1 MMARQVLAAYLRD
14 NGLSADA
21 CKEFSG
27 NVFSDDYMAP
37 AQCDVLRSAMADGAI
52 AGPDENALRE
62 MKFSDE
68 FISEISLINRQRGM
82 ATAEPLYAQNYNP
95 PKKSS
100 QSNSPGSGINQNQAG
115 LAEMAIEFNATD
127 DGISEVECQKL
138 EQGTMPDVFLSA
150 EQCAAVRSALGS
162 GRDAIVTDEEAISL
176 RKAGLSN
183 SFVAVIQGPDG
194 KNSLRIRMSRQS
206 ELLMLANMRTAVIDE
221 YGQIGPDAADA
232 VPAILSVMEQGDG
245 KTVIACARALGRIGV
260 ADKAVIDA
268 LKKRKKSSNPEV
280 RKAAADALKQIANP
294 SAIPAEE
301 TSPAAESTE
310 VEVQPAPP
318 SPQPEHAADPL
329 GKHSMPELLAALAN
343 SDAEIADRAKQELM
357 SMKVK
362 PLISE
367 LKKAISHKD
376 PVVRMKAISALGK
389 MGAKAADAAPKIAAA
404 LEDESLDVKKEA
416 LFALIELGA
425 DAAKA
430 VPLLSR
436 LISAADER
444 VALAAINVL
453 KRMGHAAAAAIPGL
467 AKAAFGDDPKKAQ
480 AAKGALAEIV
490 AASDISKLLKTGDSP
505 TRIWAFGWMREHPEE
520 AGAAATA
527 AARLLKD
534 PDMSVRKEALLM
546 LYGIGPEAAPAIE
559 ILRNYLS
566 SDDEALRKA
575 AAFILGMIGPNAK
588 KALKALSKI
597 AEKDPSQGVRQK
609 AKEAIAKIDPEAVQP
624 EATPPAP
631 ATPAAPS
638 APATPA
644 PQAPTA
650 PAPQPTPAAKLSG
663 RKTTPEIL
671 SLVNQARA
679 TGRTCGDK
687 GYFPPVPPIA
697 WNEALAQAALAHSTD
712 MAAKAYF
719 EHKGKDGKRVGSRVS
734 ATGYNWS
741 NVGENI
747 ALGQTSVRDA
757 MEAWLK
763 SPLHCE
769 NIMSPKFE
777 EIGVA
782 YAYGTD
788 LPKKITDKGGSF
800 INPIYWTMVFGT
812 KQ

>member
-14 NGLSADA
+14 DGLSAET
-21 CKEFSG
+21 CKELSG
-27 NVFSDDYMAP
+27 NVFSEDYIAP
-37 AQCDVLRSAMADGAI
+37 AQCNVLRSAMADGAI

-82 ATAEPLYAQNYNP
+82 ATAAPLYAQNYNP

-100 QSNSPGSGINQNQAG
+100 QSNSPGNGINQNQAD

-150 EQCAAVRSALGS
+150 EQCAAVRSALGR
-162 GRDAIVTDEEAISL
+162 GRDAIVTEQEAISL
-176 RKAGLSN
+176 KKAGLSN

-206 ELLMLANMRTAVIDE
+206 ELLMFANTRVAVIDE

-232 VPAILSVMEQGDG
+232 VPAILSVMEQSDG
-245 KTVIACARALGRIGV
+245 KTVIACAKALGRIGV
-260 ADKAVIDA
+260 ADKTVIDA

-294 SAIPAEE
+294 SAIPAEG
-301 TSPAAESTE
+301 P
-310 VEVQPAPP
+310 VEPQPASPP
-318 SPQPEHAADPL
+318 SQPEHAADPL
-329 GKHSMPELLAALAN
+329 GKHTVPELLAALAGN
-343 SDAEIADRAKQELM
+343 DAEIADRAKQELM

-389 MGAKAADAAPKIAAA
+389 MGSKASDAAPMIAAA

-416 LFALIELGA
+416 LFALMELGA

-430 VPLLSR
+430 APLLSR
-436 LISAADER
+436 LIGAADER
-444 VALAAINVL
+444 VALAAIMAL
-453 KRMGHAAAAAIPGL
+453 KTMDRAAAAAIPGL
-467 AKAAFGDDPKKAQ
+467 AEAAFGDNPKKAK
-480 AAKGALAEIV
+480 AAKEILARIIV
-490 AASDISKLLKTGDSP
+490 ASDISKLLKTGDSS
-505 TRIWAFGWMREHPEE
+505 TRIWALGWMGEHPKE

-534 PDMSVRKEALLM
+534 PDLNVRKEALIA

-575 AAFILGMIGPNAK
+575 AAFILGMIGPDAK

-597 AEKDPSQGVRQK
+597 AEKDPSQSVRLK
-609 AKEAIAKIDPEAVQP
+609 AREAIAKIDPEAKQP

-631 ATPAAPS
+631 AAPTTPP

-644 PQAPTA
+644 PQAP
-650 PAPQPTPAAKLSG
+650 AAVKAAEG
-663 RKTTPEIL
+663 KATPEIL
-671 SLVNQARA
+671 SLVNQARSK
-679 TGRTCGDK
+679 GRRCGGK
-687 GYFPPVPPIA
+687 GYFPPAGPVA
-697 WNEALAQAALAHSTD
+697 WNGNLAQAALDHSVD
-712 MAAKAYF
+712 MATKEYF
-719 EHKGKDGKRVGSRVS
+719 EHDGQDGSKPSTR
-734 ATGYNWS
+734 AAAAGYPS
-741 NVGENI
+741 KFVGENI
-747 ALGQTSVRDA
+747 GLGHMTLEEQIQG
-757 MEAWLK
+757 WLN
-763 SPLHCE
+763 SPGHCA
-769 NIMSPKFE
+769 NIMKADYK
-777 EIGVA
+777 EIGAAVA
-782 YAYGTD
+782 FGYYEQNGFSREHGNKAPYR
-788 LPKKITDKGGSF
+788 
-800 INPIYWTMVFGT
+800 TMVFG
-812 KQ
+812 KR

>member
-14 NGLSADA
+14 DGLSAET

-27 NVFSDDYMAP
+27 NVFSEDYIAP
-37 AQCDVLRSAMADGAI
+37 AQCNVLRSAMADGAI

-82 ATAEPLYAQNYNP
+82 ATVAPLYAQNYDP

-100 QSNSPGSGINQNQAG
+100 QSNSPGSGINQNQAD

-138 EQGTMPDVFLSA
+138 ERGTMPDVFLSA
-150 EQCAAVRSALGS
+150 EQCAAVRSALGR
-162 GRDAIVTDEEAISL
+162 GRDAIVTEQEAISL
-176 RKAGLSN
+176 KKAGLSN

-206 ELLMLANMRTAVIDE
+206 ELLMFANTRVAVIDE

-260 ADKAVIDA
+260 ADKTVIDA

-294 SAIPAEE
+294 SAISAEE
-301 TSPAAESTE
+301 TSPVAESTE

-329 GKHSMPELLAALAN
+329 GKHTVPELLTALAG
-343 SDAEIADRAKQELM
+343 SDTEIADSAKQELM

-362 PLISE
+362 TLISE

-389 MGAKAADAAPKIAAA
+389 MGSKAADAAPMIAAA

-416 LFALIELGA
+416 LFALMELGA

-430 VPLLSR
+430 APLLSR
-436 LISAADER
+436 LIGSSDER
-444 VALAAINVL
+444 IALAAIMAL
-453 KRMGHAAAAAIPGL
+453 KTMDRAAAAAIPGL
-467 AKAAFGDDPKKAQ
+467 AKAAFGDNPKKAK
-480 AAKGALAEIV
+480 AAKESLARIIV
-490 AASDISKLLKTGDSP
+490 ASDISKLLKTGDSS
-505 TRIWAFGWMREHPEE
+505 TRIWALGWMGEHPKE

-534 PDMSVRKEALLM
+534 PDLNVRKEALIA

-575 AAFILGMIGPNAK
+575 AAFILGMIGPDAK

-597 AEKDPSQGVRQK
+597 AEKDPSQSVRLK
-609 AKEAIAKIDPEAVQP
+609 AREAIAKIDPEAKQP
-624 EATPPAP
+624 ETTPSA
-631 ATPAAPS
+631 PAAPTTPP

-644 PQAPTA
+644 PQAP
-650 PAPQPTPAAKLSG
+650 AAVKAAEG
-663 RKTTPEIL
+663 KTTPEIL
-671 SLVNQARA
+671 SLVNQARSK
-679 TGRTCGDK
+679 GRTCGGK
-687 GYFPPVPPIA
+687 GYFPPAGPVA
-697 WNEALAQAALAHSTD
+697 WNGNLAQAALDHSVD
-712 MAAKAYF
+712 MATKEYF
-719 EHKGKDGKRVGSRVS
+719 EHYGQDGSKPSTR
-734 ATGYNWS
+734 AAAAGYPS
-741 NVGENI
+741 KFVGENI
-747 ALGQTSVRDA
+747 GLGHMTLEEQIQG
-757 MEAWLK
+757 WLN
-763 SPLHCE
+763 SPGHCA
-769 NIMSPKFE
+769 NIMKADYK
-777 EIGVA
+777 EIGAAVA
-782 YAYGTD
+782 FGYYEQNGFSREHGNKAPYR
-788 LPKKITDKGGSF
+788 
-800 INPIYWTMVFGT
+800 TMVFG
-812 KQ
+812 KR